1 MKKITIVALLSVFV
15 SMPAIAADTGF
26 YAGVKLGSANK
37 SVTGASETNSAF
49 GFFGGYSVNPN
60 FAVEAGYTNL
70 GTVASGNIKFNAMEV
85 SAVGT
90 FPINQQF
97 SLYGKLGMASTK
109 EEATL
114 FGTTLSGTRS
124 AATYGLGGQFNVNPN
139 IGIRLGWEHYGF
151 GDGTI
156 FTQGDA
162 SLVSVAGVFKF

>member
-1 MKKITIVALLSVFV
+1 MKIISIVLLLSAFIAA
-15 SMPAIAADTGF
+15 PAVAADTGF

-37 SVTGASETNSAF
+37 NVPGLSETNSAF
-49 GFFGGYSVNPN
+49 GVFGGYSFNPN
-60 FAVEAGYTNL
+60 VAVELGYTDL
-70 GTVASGNIKFNAMEV
+70 GTAGSGIIKFTALEV

-109 EEATL
+109 EEA
-114 FGTTLSGTRS
+114 FGLSGTRS
-124 AATYGLGGQFNVNPN
+124 AATYGLGGQFNASSN

-151 GDGTI
+151 GDGAI